1 MERTIAFLGPRG
13 TFTEEAARCFFSR
26 EQDTFVPYG
35 NIPDVLEA
43 TAEKQVNY
51 GVVPMEN
58 SIEGSVNLTLDWLIH
73 KTRLPILAELVIPI
87 HQHLLTLHE
96 TELGKITKV
105 LSHPQAVAQCNEFL
119 RRDLPEVEV
128 EYTNSTAEAAR
139 IVSEN
144 PDQAWAAIGTR
155 LSGELYGLHMLRQS
169 IEDHENNYTR
179 FVLVGEKTPEL
190 GDTDRHKTTIMVTL
204 PSDFPGA
211 LYQVLAAFAW
221 RKLNL
226 SRIESRPTKKGLGSY
241 HFIIDI
247 EQEMDSVLLPGAFAE
262 IEAIGCQIQQLGTY
276 PCYLISE
283 PKPSKNFEKTY

>member
-1 MERTIAFLGPRG
+1 MERKIAFLGPRG
-13 TFTEEAARCFFSR
+13 TFTEEAARCFFSHK
-26 EQDTFVPYG
+26 QDTFVPFG

-43 TAEKQVNY
+43 TANKKVDY

-73 KTRLPILAELVIPI
+73 KTRLPILAELVLPI
-87 HQHLLTLHE
+87 HQHLLTPAKTDLRE
-96 TELGKITKV
+96 ITKV

-119 RRDLPEVEV
+119 RSALPDVEV

-139 IVSEN
+139 LVSEH
-144 PDQAWAAIGTR
+144 PDQRWAAIGTG
-155 LSGELYGLHMLRQS
+155 LSGELYGLMMLRHS

-179 FVLVGEKTPEL
+179 FVLVGEQIPEL
-190 GDTDRHKTTIMVTL
+190 GETDRHKTTIMVTL

-247 EQEMDSVLLPGAFAE
+247 EQEMDSVLLPGALAE

-276 PCYLISE
+276 PCYLISDQ
-283 PKPSKNFEKTY
+283 KPSKNFEKTY